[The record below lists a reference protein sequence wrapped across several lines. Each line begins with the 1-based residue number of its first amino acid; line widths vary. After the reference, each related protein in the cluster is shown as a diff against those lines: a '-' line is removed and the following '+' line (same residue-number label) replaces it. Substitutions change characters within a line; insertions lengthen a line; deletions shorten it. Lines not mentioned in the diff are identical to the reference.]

1 MMLPVFFTR
10 LVGCFVALALVTTG
24 CTKALVK
31 DDVRQ
36 TVSSGKHCSGSEWTN
51 DSSLAVLP
59 VPVVAFFVPHFDLH
73 EIKADDYLKRCGEST
88 NLVNRTVEVDRTAC
102 IPLGL
107 TRIITLGVFQYCTA
121 RVSWDADLKN

>member
-1 MMLPVFFTR
+1 MVSAISQR
-10 LVGCFVALALVTTG
+10 LVCCLVALALITTG

-36 TVSSGKHCSGSEWTN
+36 IVSSGKHCSGSEWTN